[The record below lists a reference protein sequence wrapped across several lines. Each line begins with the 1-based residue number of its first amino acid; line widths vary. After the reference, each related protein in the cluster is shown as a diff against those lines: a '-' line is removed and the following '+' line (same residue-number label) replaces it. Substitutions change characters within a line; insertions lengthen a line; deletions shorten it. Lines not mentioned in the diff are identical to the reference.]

1 MLKLWVI
8 NIPIFKYDDIEIN
21 YIKEGFGEPLILI
34 QGSNTRLEAWYY
46 QIEYFKDRMTVIA
59 FDNRGAGKSSR
70 PNYPYTMAMYVED
83 TNNLLNHL
91 NIKEKVHL
99 CGISMG
105 GEIAQEFVLKYP
117 ERVKTLILIA
127 TEPNVDPTKFNQTIE
142 VYYEMDNMNFD
153 QKFQLLFPILYTNTF
168 KKKIRRDKELN
179 EKLKKE
185 MNFMFTTEYAP
196 QLNDLINQFKALTE
210 FDTIDSLHK
219 IIQPTLILVGSKDIR
234 NPPERSKLIH
244 ERIPNSKLEIL
255 ENLKHGLIIEAPEIV
270 NNSIWNFIKEN
281 LG

>member
-1 MLKLWVI
+1 MSY
-8 NIPIFKYDDIEIN
+8 IPIFKYDDIKIN
-21 YIKEGFGEPLILI
+21 YIKEGVGEPLLLI

-46 QIEYFKDRMTVIA
+46 QIEYFKDRMTVIS

-117 ERVKTLILIA
+117 EKVKTLILIA
-127 TEPNVDPTKFNQTIE
+127 TEPNVDPTKFSQTIE

-153 QKFQLLFPILYTNTF
+153 QKFQL
-168 KKKIRRDKELN
+168 R
-179 EKLKKE
+179 LK
-185 MNFMFTTEYAP
+185 
-196 QLNDLINQFKALTE
+196 
-210 FDTIDSLHK
+210 
-219 IIQPTLILVGSKDIR
+219 
-234 NPPERSKLIH
+234 
-244 ERIPNSKLEIL
+244 
-255 ENLKHGLIIEAPEIV
+255 
-270 NNSIWNFIKEN
+270 
-281 LG
+281 